1 MAEKVYAKEPV
12 TPEELA
18 HYGSHVIQYSGEYSF
33 CAGCDSCMIMCGL
46 SHEGTAG
53 HGNGRI
59 QVDHGTRSLVNHI
72 LSCQQCH
79 DHPCYNACPRK
90 DAAMCLDPD
99 TSIAYVNEENCIG
112 CGLCARACKFQ
123 PSRIVLRKNKDRKKW
138 KAMKCDLC
146 RGNPEGP
153 QCIKW
158 CPVRCIGLS
167 DDSTFVDSLATPV
180 QSAD

>member
-1 MAEKVYAKEPV
+1 
-12 TPEELA
+12 
-18 HYGSHVIQYSGEYSF
+18 
-33 CAGCDSCMIMCGL
+33 
-46 SHEGTAG
+46 
-53 HGNGRI
+53 
-59 QVDHGTRSLVNHI
+59 
-72 LSCQQCH
+72 
-79 DHPCYNACPRK
+79 
-90 DAAMCLDPD
+90 MCLDPD
-99 TSIAYVNEENCIG
+99 TGIAYVNEENCIG

-123 PSRIVLRKNKDRKKW
+123 PSRIVLQKNKDRKKW